1 LFYPFYLCE
10 FAAALQSMGRFNE
23 ALNEVGNALLFSE
36 EKGYRWMV
44 PEILRR
50 KAEVLRAQGLSET
63 SLIEGLFQQAMAEAS
78 KQGALYWELSA
89 GVSLGAFRE
98 ASVPTVLLPIY
109 RRFTEGFSS
118 PRLLEAKALIE
129 ASTA

>member
-1 LFYPFYLCE
+1 
-10 FAAALQSMGRFNE
+10 
-23 ALNEVGNALLFSE
+23 
-36 EKGYRWMV
+36 MV

-63 SLIEGLFQQAMAEAS
+63 SLIEGLFQQAMSEAS